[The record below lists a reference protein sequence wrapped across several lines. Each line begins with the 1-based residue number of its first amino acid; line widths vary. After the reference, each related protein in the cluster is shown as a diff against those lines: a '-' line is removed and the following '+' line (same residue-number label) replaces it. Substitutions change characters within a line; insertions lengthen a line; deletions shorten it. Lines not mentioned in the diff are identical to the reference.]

1 MMMAA
6 ALAALTMCGCTTP
19 RSVSPPPTIDP
30 EIREIERIVR
40 EQIERPPAECL
51 TPPPVIEPMPAGEDW
66 RQRAGDMTEIAQIN
80 QRIVQACQD
89 WWARVEA
96 GRGE

>member
-1 MMMAA
+1 
-6 ALAALTMCGCTTP
+6 
-19 RSVSPPPTIDP
+19 
-30 EIREIERIVR
+30 
-40 EQIERPPAECL
+40 
-51 TPPPVIEPMPAGEDW
+51 MPAGEDW

-96 GRGE
+96 GRGG